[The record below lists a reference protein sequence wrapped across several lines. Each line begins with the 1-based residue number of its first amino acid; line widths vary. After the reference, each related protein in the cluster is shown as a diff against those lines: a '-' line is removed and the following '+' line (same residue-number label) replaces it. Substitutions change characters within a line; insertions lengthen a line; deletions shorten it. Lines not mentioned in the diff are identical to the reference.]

1 MSMAGT
7 PVNQTRETVSPED
20 VESFWHDGF
29 AGPFALQTPAD
40 QLEELSDRY
49 RYLVRKRLPQP
60 LYDRR
65 TLLDWHLVDVEL
77 ERLLT
82 QDAIVNRVAR
92 LLCPDLLLWRSEIL
106 YKPPDGRAA
115 VWHQELDSFADLT
128 VWVALDEV
136 TASNGPLQFA
146 TGGREGRVEWS
157 RVPIVQSASFADL
170 VERLSKD
177 EIVARTRASELVQ
190 GVDTATW
197 LDGFDVDWAT
207 LPALT
212 NFLRRRFDKLLGQL
226 AEFVPE
232 PESIATMVMSRGSFV
247 IFSERILHGSLPNL
261 SNDPRMA
268 VSCRIARA
276 DTLVYPGRLIGNF
289 IDGSGVDIHRHKSV
303 LVAGNAVEHRN
314 IWRRK
319 IN

>member
-7 PVNQTRETVSPED
+7 PVNRTRGTVSPED
-20 VESFWHDGF
+20 VVSFWHDGF
-29 AGPFALQTPAD
+29 AGPFALETPAD

-146 TGGREGRVEWS
+146 AGGCEAGVEWTT
-157 RVPIVQSASFADL
+157 VPMAKFVADL
-170 VERLSKD
+170 LGRLSTD
-177 EIVARTRASELVQ
+177 EIVARTRAGELVH
-190 GVDTATW
+190 GDE
-197 LDGFDVDWAT
+197 
-207 LPALT
+207 
-212 NFLRRRFDKLLGQL
+212 LLGQL
-226 AEFVPE
+226 AAFVPE
-232 PESIATMVMSRGSFV
+232 PKSIATMVMSRGSFV
-247 IFSERILHGSLPNL
+247 IFSERVLHGSLPNF
-261 SNDPRMA
+261 SNNPRIA

-276 DTLVYPGRLIGNF
+276 DTLVYPGRLTGNF
-289 IDGSGVDIHRHKSV
+289 IDGSGVDIHRHESV
-303 LVAGNAVEHRN
+303 LVAGSATEHRN
-314 IWRRK
+314 VWRRK
-319 IN
+319 LG

>member
-1 MSMAGT
+1 MAGT
-7 PVNQTRETVSPED
+7 PVNQTRDTVSPQD
-20 VESFWHDGF
+20 VASFWHDGF
-29 AGPFALQTPAD
+29 AGPFALETPAG

-65 TLLDWHLVDVEL
+65 THLDWHLVDVEL

-146 TGGREGRVEWS
+146 AGGCEAGVEWA
-157 RVPIVQSASFADL
+157 RAPMAQFVADL
-170 VERLSKD
+170 LERLSKD
-177 EIVARTRASELVQ
+177 EIVARTRAGELVH
-190 GVDTATW
+190 GIDSASW
-197 LDGFDVDWAT
+197 LDGFDVDRAT
-207 LPALT
+207 LPAVTDVLS
-212 NFLRRRFDKLLGQL
+212 RRFDELLGQL
-226 AEFVPE
+226 AVFALE

-247 IFSERILHGSLPNL
+247 IFSERVLHGSLPNF
-261 SNDPRMA
+261 SNNPRIA
-268 VSCRIARA
+268 VSCRMARA
-276 DTLVYPGRLIGNF
+276 DTLVYPGRLTGNF
-289 IDGSGVDIHRHKSV
+289 IDGSGVDVHRHESV
-303 LVAGNAVEHRN
+303 LVAGNATEHRN
-314 IWRRK
+314 VWRRK
-319 IN
+319 LG

>member
-7 PVNQTRETVSPED
+7 PVNRTRGTVSPED
-20 VESFWHDGF
+20 VVSFWHDGF
-29 AGPFALQTPAD
+29 AGPFALETPAD

-146 TGGREGRVEWS
+146 AGGCEAGVEWT
-157 RVPIVQSASFADL
+157 RVPMAKFVADL
-170 VERLSKD
+170 LGRLSKD
-177 EIVARTRASELVQ
+177 EIVARTRAGELVH
-190 GVDTATW
+190 GDE
-197 LDGFDVDWAT
+197 
-207 LPALT
+207 
-212 NFLRRRFDKLLGQL
+212 LLGQL
-226 AEFVPE
+226 AAFVPE

-247 IFSERILHGSLPNL
+247 IFSERVLHGSLPNF
-261 SNDPRMA
+261 SNNPRIA

-276 DTLVYPGRLIGNF
+276 DTLVYPGRLTGNF
-289 IDGSGVDIHRHKSV
+289 IDGSGVDIHRHESV
-303 LVAGNAVEHRN
+303 LVAGNATEHRN
-314 IWRRK
+314 VWRRR
-319 IN
+319 IS

>member
-49 RYLVRKRLPQP
+49 EYVVRKRLPQP
-60 LYDRR
+60 LYSRR

-82 QDAIVNRVAR
+82 QDAIVNRVTC

-106 YKPPDGRAA
+106 HKPPDGRAT
-115 VWHQELDSFADLT
+115 VWHQELDSFAELT

-146 TGGREGRVEWS
+146 AGGCGAGVEWT
-157 RVPIVQSASFADL
+157 RVPMAQYVADL
-170 VERLSKD
+170 LGRLSKD
-177 EIVARTRASELVQ
+177 EIVARTRAGELVH
-190 GVDTATW
+190 GVDTASW
-197 LDGFDVDWAT
+197 LDGFDVDSAT

-212 NFLRRRFDKLLGQL
+212 DFLSRQFDELPGRL
-226 AEFVPE
+226 AAYEPE

-247 IFSERILHGSLPNL
+247 IFSERILHGSLPNI
-261 SNDPRMA
+261 SNEPRMA

-276 DTLVYPGRLIGNF
+276 DTLVYPGRLTGNF
-289 IDGSGVDIHRHKSV
+289 VDGSGVDIHSHESV
-303 LVAGNAVEHRN
+303 LVAGKPIEHRN
-314 IWRRK
+314 TWRRTT
-319 IN
+319 N